1 MEQQQISYHFKTN
14 WKEILF
20 FIFLWLLLYIE
31 PITIGPLKISQIWK
45 AIVVVSMFVYLL
57 PKKMP
62 SFIYIGYLFAFK
74 YLIYTYMPYG
84 YLTAIQN
91 TLEAM
96 IFPLFLGFFYVKYKN
111 RPDATEQLIHIA
123 ILLSLFFI
131 FSTVPFMFGLKTLN
145 PVTELDKYG
154 IEGTATKGLFYHIA
168 VSSKMFTIAT
178 VVLINAYKRFLNNFK
193 NKIIWLSAVLL
204 GTWFVFTS
212 WTRTGWFIFFVA
224 LLISLFYNSSFK
236 KKIIAV
242 FVSIFIFIG
251 IVWIYENN
259 EAFRYRLTG
268 GTTYRTNTELSVEQ
282 LAKARLPFII
292 VAIDNLKDEGTL
304 GQCFGYGTQHG
315 MDLFKQKT
323 GMEIVS
329 HNKTTEILEASGII
343 ALILYFIFI
352 INLFKNIFQKWN
364 LVPLEIKK
372 LSFISIVL
380 FVCFYLTSH
389 GTPFWGEMIYSCFF
403 IPIIIQNKNSQSE
416 P

>member
-1 MEQQQISYHFKTN
+1 MIKQEISYFFKFN
-14 WKEILF
+14 RKEIFF

-31 PITIGPLKISQIWK
+31 PITIGPLKISQAWK
-45 AIVVVSMFVYLL
+45 AIVVVSMFIYLL

-74 YLIYTYMPYG
+74 YLIYIYMPYG

-91 TLEAM
+91 ATEAM
-96 IFPLFLGFFYVKYKN
+96 IFPLVLSFFYVKYKN

-131 FSTVPFMFGLKTLN
+131 FSAVPFMFGLKTLN

-178 VVLINAYKRFLNNFK
+178 IVLINSYERFSNNFK

-212 WTRTGWFIFFVA
+212 WTRTGWFIFLVA

-236 KKIIAV
+236 KKILAV

-259 EAFRYRLTG
+259 QAFQYRLTG

-304 GQCFGYGTQHG
+304 GQWFGYGTQHG

-343 ALILYFIFI
+343 ALILYLIFI
-352 INLFKNIFQKWN
+352 INLFKNIFQKWD
-364 LVPLEIKK
+364 LVPPEIKK
-372 LSFISIVL
+372 LSFISIIL

-403 IPIIIQNKNSQSE
+403 ISIIIQNKNSQSK